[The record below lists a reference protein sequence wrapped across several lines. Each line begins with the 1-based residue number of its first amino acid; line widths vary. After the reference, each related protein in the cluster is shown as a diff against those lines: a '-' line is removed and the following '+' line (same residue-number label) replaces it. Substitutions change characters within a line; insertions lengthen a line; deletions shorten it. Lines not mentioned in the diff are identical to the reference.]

1 MKAAARFWSG
11 AGAALALGSIALAQA
26 TGSRA
31 GSDSAPILMPPQAV
45 EAAPTWRTVE
55 ELIGAADS
63 GNALAAFQY
72 AQLLEYGDQVPAD
85 PAKAVVYYR
94 AAAEARNG
102 NAAFRLGR
110 AHAESELGLP
120 RDFTR
125 TLAYYQ
131 AAVATVPEAIFN
143 LGAMYASGRGVRRDF
158 VEGLAWLLVA
168 KQDHDLGG
176 EAAAQVQRRLSA
188 ARLAEA
194 EKRAAAIR
202 RELAGDELV
211 VTPSASAV
219 GSSAS
224 SSQPAD
230 LAPARPPVTRPKAE
244 VEVTPVVPSKPV
256 APAAPPRPTF
266 SLPPP
271 QIVVPPPPPA
281 PPAETAPEPE
291 PDSE

>member
-1 MKAAARFWSG
+1 MKAVARFWSG
-11 AGAALALGSIALAQA
+11 AGAALALGSMAWAQA

-31 GSDSAPILMPPQAV
+31 SSDSAPILMPPQAV

-55 ELIGAADS
+55 ELIAAADA

-72 AQLLEYGDQVPAD
+72 AQLLEYGDQVAAD
-85 PAKAVVYYR
+85 PAKAVAFYR
-94 AAAEARNG
+94 AAAEAGNA

-110 AHAESELGLP
+110 AYADRELGLP
-120 RDFTR
+120 RDFGR

-131 AAVATVPEAIFN
+131 AAVGTVPEAIFN

-176 EAAAQVQRRLSA
+176 DAAAQVQRRLSA
-188 ARLAEA
+188 ARVAEA

-202 RELAGDELV
+202 RELAGEESAEKP
-211 VTPSASAV
+211 TAPAAASRASAPR
-219 GSSAS
+219 
-224 SSQPAD
+224 PAD
-230 LAPARPPVTRPKAE
+230 LAPVRPPVTRPKAE
-244 VEVTPVVPSKPV
+244 VEVAPVVPSAPV
-256 APAAPPRPTF
+256 VPTAPPRPTF

-271 QIVVPPPPPA
+271 QITLPAPPPA
-281 PPAETAPEPE
+281 P
-291 PDSE
+291 DSE

>member
-1 MKAAARFWSG
+1 MKVAARFGSG
-11 AGAALALGSIALAQA
+11 ACVALALGSIALGQA
-26 TGSRA
+26 SEPR
-31 GSDSAPILMPPQAV
+31 SDSTPILLPPQAV
-45 EAAPTWRTVE
+45 EAMPAWSTVE
-55 ELIGAADS
+55 ALIAAAEV

-72 AQLLEYGDQVPAD
+72 AQLLEYGDQVAAD

-94 AAAEARNG
+94 AAAEAGNG

-110 AHAESELGLP
+110 AYAESELGLP

-131 AAVATVPEAIFN
+131 AAVATVPEAILN
-143 LGAMYASGRGVRRDF
+143 LGAMYASGLVVRRDF

-176 EAAAQVQRRLSA
+176 EATAQVQQRLSA
-188 ARLAEA
+188 ARVAEA
-194 EKRAAAIR
+194 EKRAAAIW
-202 RELAGDELV
+202 RELAGEESAEKSTL
-211 VTPSASAV
+211 PSA
-219 GSSAS
+219 AS
-224 SSQPAD
+224 RSTAPRPPD

-244 VEVTPVVPSKPV
+244 VTVTPVVPPKPA
-256 APAAPPRPTF
+256 APASPPRPTF

-271 QIVVPPPPPA
+271 PA
-281 PPAETAPEPE
+281 PPAETVPEPQ